1 MKFEPTILPYLD
13 TVVRLVKEASRKG
26 DVEISS
32 YSKYFTMDVDPL
44 RMEVDGS
51 YLPSWRWEIISIH
64 WNVKRI
70 VRLFL

>member
-13 TVVRLVKEASRKG
+13 TVVRLVKEASTKG
-26 DVEISS
+26 AVEISS
-32 YSKYFTMDVDPL
+32 YSKYFTMDVNPAG
-44 RMEVDGS
+44 MNVDRS

-70 VRLFL
+70 VRLFP